1 MAATDRRH
9 SLRRRLLWRL
19 TIPLVAVGVFT
30 AFTSYRTALSEANQA
45 HDRTLLASARAIAE
59 RLDYRN
65 DQLMVDVPYV
75 ALDTFQVDT
84 RGRIYYRVRDPAGR
98 FVSGDR
104 DLPAMPNDVPR
115 SDHYPALVHFYNT
128 DYLGTPLRVA
138 ALWQPVANARDG
150 GIALVEVGETL
161 EMRDD
166 MAMRLLATTLWQQAL
181 LIAASIALIALAVH
195 VALRPLKNIEDTL
208 RARDTASLDP
218 IDVPE
223 LPREIHP
230 LLASLNSYLDSL
242 RGMVARQSQ
251 FLDDA
256 SHQLRTALALVRTQA
271 DHAVRTYQAKPEWR
285 EIRDAIDRTIRL
297 TNQLL
302 ALARTDAQPQHS
314 APGAALHRLDLTAL
328 CRAVSAEW
336 YLAARARQLD
346 FGMSAHDQ
354 VQACVNGDEGMLRE
368 MLANVLDNAVQ
379 YTPAGGRVEV
389 TVIAGATTHVVLV
402 DDSGTGIAPAM
413 RDKAFE
419 RFVRLGDLRQPG
431 SGLGLAIVRQICEA
445 HGGRVLLEDGPEGRG
460 LRVRIELPAASVP
473 GIASPGPTPTLPR
486 KANGPR

>member
-1 MAATDRRH
+1 MAASESRH

-19 TIPLVAVGVFT
+19 TIPLVAVGIFT

-65 DQLMVDVPYV
+65 DRLVVDVPYV
-75 ALDTFQVDT
+75 ALDTFQVDI
-84 RGRIYYRVRDPAGR
+84 RGRIFYRVRDPAGR

-104 DLPAMPNDVPR
+104 DLPAMPKEVPR

-138 ALWQPVANARDG
+138 ALWQPVADAPDG
-150 GIALVEVGETL
+150 GMALVEVGETL

-230 LLASLNSYLDSL
+230 LLASLNSYLASL
-242 RGMVARQSQ
+242 RSMVSRQSQ

-302 ALARTDAQPQHS
+302 ALARTDAQPPHA

-336 YLAARARQLD
+336 YLAARERQLD
-346 FGMSAHDQ
+346 FGLSARDEVH
-354 VQACVNGDEGMLRE
+354 AYVNGDEGTLRE

-389 TVIAGATTHVVLV
+389 TVIAGATTHLVLI
-402 DDSGTGIAPAM
+402 DDSGVGIAPPL

-445 HGGRVLLEDGPEGRG
+445 HGGQVLLEDGPDGRG
-460 LRVRIELPAASVP
+460 LRVRIELPAAP
-473 GIASPGPTPTLPR
+473 EPRIASPILAPALPR
-486 KANGPR
+486 KANGPL

>member
-1 MAATDRRH
+1 MATADRRH

-19 TIPLVAVGVFT
+19 TIPLVAVGLFT
-30 AFTSYRTALSEANQA
+30 AFTSYRTALAEANQA

-65 DQLMVDVPYV
+65 GQLVVDVPYV

-115 SDHYPALVHFYNT
+115 SDDYPALVHFYNT

-138 ALWQPVANARDG
+138 ALWQPVAGAGDG

-195 VALRPLKNIEDTL
+195 VALRPLKNIEETL
-208 RARDTASLDP
+208 RARGTDSLDP

-223 LPREIHP
+223 LPREVHP
-230 LLASLNSYLDSL
+230 LLASLNGYLHSL
-242 RGMVARQSQ
+242 RAMISRQSQ

-302 ALARTDAQPQHS
+302 TLARSDAQPPHS
-314 APGAALHRLDLTAL
+314 AAGAAAHPLDLTAL
-328 CRAVSAEW
+328 CRTVSAEW
-336 YLAARARQLD
+336 YLAARDRQLD
-346 FGMSAHDQ
+346 FGLIARDEA
-354 VQACVNGDEGMLRE
+354 QAYVNGDEGMLRE

-389 TVIAGATTHVVLV
+389 TVIAGTATHLVLV
-402 DDSGTGIAPAM
+402 DDSGMGIAPAL
-413 RDKAFE
+413 RDKAFD
-419 RFVRLGDLRQPG
+419 RFARLGNVAQPG

-445 HGGRVLLEDGPEGRG
+445 HGGRVLLEDGPDGRG
-460 LRVRIELPAASVP
+460 LRIRIELPAAPAP
-473 GIASPGPTPTLPR
+473 GIASIAQLR
-486 KANGPR
+486 LS